1 MTIKSTLPLLWI
13 AGLGAASLAAP
24 QTTSDLE
31 SLAKD
36 LTQQSAARRF
46 DLIVTHFDEAMTS
59 AMPAAKLVELWDGLV
74 GQMGAFKSI
83 AGTRVQ
89 TVQGYQVVLVTSKFE
104 KATLNVKWVFDSKSR
119 VAGFFVV
126 PVESDAPWTPPDY
139 AKPASFHEQQITVGN
154 APWQLPGTLTL
165 PNGTGPFPAVVLV
178 HGSGPHDQDE
188 AIGPNKPF
196 KDLAWGLASRN
207 IAVVRYSKRTLQYG
221 KEIKAQG
228 AGLTVDEETVEDAR
242 LAVALLAKRPEI
254 DSRRIFVLGHS
265 LGGMLAPRIARGE
278 AQVAGLVMLAGAT
291 RPLEQVIVEQLKY
304 IAGLDGK
311 IAPAAQK
318 QIDAAEQSAKE
329 IESPTL
335 AADAKL
341 NVLGTTI
348 YGSYFL
354 DLRSYHPAEVAA
366 QLKIPMLILRGERDY
381 QVTSEDF
388 DGWKKALAGKPEVT
402 LKVYP
407 GLFHLFMP
415 SSSPG
420 TGLGT
425 PADYQKPGHVVEP
438 VIEDIASWIFVQ
450 RGGSK

>member
-438 VIEDIASWIFVQ
+438 VIEDIASWILVQ